1 MLTTL
6 SGFSGYSVRD
16 LAETATFY
24 RDVLGLTVRETPM
37 GVEIDV
43 TGGPTVFLYD
53 NGDAHEPASFTV
65 LNLVVPD
72 IDKAVDELAES
83 GTSLLRYAEFD
94 QDERGVVRS
103 TDRSQGPTIGW
114 IADPSGNVIGII
126 ED

>member
-43 TGGPTVFLYD
+43 TDGPTVFLYD
-53 NGDAHEPASFTV
+53 KGDAYEPASFTV

-94 QDERGVVRS
+94 QDDRGVLRS
-103 TDRSQGPTIGW
+103 TDQSQGPTIGW